1 MGNALLIVNPD
12 SGRRDGAAFARC
24 VLPLLEAAF
33 DRVECRMSCG
43 AYDVES
49 WACEACANMD
59 ALFVMGGDGTVGLGL
74 RGLFEGHG
82 RYGRMPT
89 FNPLPAGTGNGFV
102 RTLGLPS
109 SPVQAVEAL
118 DFSKTK
124 ALDATFVNGL
134 SFAYTVTGGTLPEGI
149 REVSSDVKTRF
160 GLAAYVASELLRVG
174 NDRRYRLRIVADG
187 EEIVEDIGSFA
198 AFSANALANEFTSCA
213 PTRLDDGLLH
223 LIALKRASLPALAS
237 LAPHALA
244 RMLEK
249 SREVLYL
256 HAKSFEISCFDA
268 ELSCG
273 VDGDEGPHLPV
284 SLSIEPGALR
294 VFAPKGFHPY

>member
-1 MGNALLIVNPD
+1 MGKALLIVNPD
-12 SGRRDGAAFARC
+12 SGRRDGAVFAQC
-24 VLPLLEAAF
+24 VLPLLEEAF
-33 DRVECRMSCG
+33 DQVECRMSRS

-49 WACEACANMD
+49 WACEACASVE

-74 RGLFEGHG
+74 RGLFEGRR

-109 SPVQAVEAL
+109 DPAQVVAAL

-124 ALDATFVNGL
+124 VLDATFVNGV
-134 SFAYTVTGGTLPEGI
+134 SFVHTVTGGTLPEGI

-160 GLAAYVASELLRVG
+160 GLSAYAASELLRVG

-187 EEIVEDIGSFA
+187 EEIIEDIGSFV
-198 AFSANALANEFTSCA
+198 AFSANALANEFTSCV

-223 LIALKRASLPALAS
+223 LIALKRASFPALAS

-244 RMLEK
+244 RTLEK

-256 HAKSFEISCFDA
+256 HARSFEISCLDA

-273 VDGDEGPHLPV
+273 VDGDEGPLLPV

-294 VFAPKGFHPY
+294 VFAPKDFRP